1 MCLAVPGQLIELNG
15 EQAKVD
21 MHGSEVEVSTVLVP
35 EVKLG
40 DWVLI
45 HAGFAIQRLD
55 EDEAMETWQLLKD
68 LEAADAE
75 VRQMDRDQSERD
87 SLGDKE

>member
-15 EQAKVD
+15 EQGKVD

-68 LEAADAE
+68 FEEADKQVREAD
-75 VRQMDRDQSERD
+75 RKRDAR
-87 SLGDKE
+87 GGI